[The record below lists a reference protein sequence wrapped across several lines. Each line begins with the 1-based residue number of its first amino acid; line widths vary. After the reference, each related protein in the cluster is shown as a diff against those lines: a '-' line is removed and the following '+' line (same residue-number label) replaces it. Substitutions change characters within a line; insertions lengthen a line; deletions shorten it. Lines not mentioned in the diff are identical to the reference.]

1 MRPHPE
7 QHWLPMDTYLEA
19 IERESRRFREV
30 LVDQPA
36 GTPVPSCPGWDVD
49 DLLWHLGGGD
59 VQHFWAW
66 IVANR
71 PEGPQDYPQP
81 ERPTDR
87 HGILAVLDRAQGDLM
102 LRLRNA
108 DPADGCW
115 SWASDTSLH
124 TVAFTMRR
132 QAHEALIHRVDA
144 ELAAGERTPLDP
156 HLAADGVAECLE
168 MMYGG
173 LPTWGHFAPDGSR
186 IAVDIDDTG
195 HRVVLGLGRFAGT
208 DPDTGTVEDEDDV
221 QVLAHEHTS
230 EPSKPFDLRVSGT
243 AEDLDLWLWH
253 RAGAFEPGMSGD
265 EEIAGR
271 LRAILAQPIG

>member
-1 MRPHPE
+1 MKPHPE
-7 QHWLPMDTYLEA
+7 RHWLPMETYLAA
-19 IERESRRFREV
+19 IERETRRFREV
-30 LVDQPA
+30 LVDLPE

-71 PEGPQDYPQP
+71 PEGPQDYLQP
-81 ERPTDR
+81 ERPADR
-87 HGILAVLDRAQGDLM
+87 HGIVVALDRAHEDLM

-144 ELAAGERTPLDP
+144 ELAAGARTPLDP
-156 HLAADGVAECLE
+156 QLATDGVVECLE
-168 MMYGG
+168 VMYGG
-173 LPTWGHFAPDGSR
+173 LPSWGRFADDGTR
-186 IAVDIDDTG
+186 VAVDITDTG
-195 HRVVLGLGRFAGT
+195 HRVVLALGRFTGH
-208 DPDTGTVEDEDDV
+208 DPATQEDHDLDDV
-221 QVLAHEHTS
+221 QVLGHDHTS
-230 EPSKPFDLRVSGT
+230 ARDDSFDARVSGS
-243 AEDLDLWLWH
+243 AEELDLWLWH
-253 RAGAFEPGMSGD
+253 RNGRAEPELDGSR
-265 EEIAGR
+265 EVVER
-271 LRAILAQPIG
+271 LRTILAQPIS

>member
-1 MRPHPE
+1 MTPHPE
-7 QHWLPMDTYLEA
+7 QRWLPMDTYLEA

-36 GTPVPSCPGWDVD
+36 GTPVPSCPDWDVD

-71 PEGPQDYPQP
+71 PEGPQGYPQP
-81 ERPTDR
+81 ERPADR
-87 HGILAVLDRAQGDLM
+87 HGILAVLDRSHEELM

-115 SWASDTSLH
+115 SWAGDTSLH
-124 TVAFTMRR
+124 TVAFTIRR

-144 ELAAGERTPLDP
+144 ELAAGQRTPLDP

-168 MMYGG
+168 VMYGG
-173 LPTWGHFAPDGSR
+173 KPSWGRFTADGTR
-186 IAVDIDDTG
+186 IAVDITDTG
-195 HRVVLGLGRFAGT
+195 RRVVLGLGRFAGT
-208 DPDTGTVEDEDDV
+208 DPDTGEAEDLDDV
-221 QVLAHEHTS
+221 QVVGHEYIEESPT
-230 EPSKPFDLRVSGT
+230 PFDLRISGT
-243 AEDLDLWLWH
+243 AEELDLWLWH
-253 RAGAFEPGMSGD
+253 RAGLAEPAFDGD
-265 EEIAGR
+265 EQIAER
-271 LRAILAQPIG
+271 LRAILGQSID